1 MHMEAYAAL
10 GEFVGLGIGINAV
23 REENVD
29 EVVIGVTPEDGARK
43 PLMSVCFAAGC
54 GWQYRAFL
62 FVAGCVEAQ
71 TSALTSVQYVSG
83 SKQLYGLLLEE
94 LDAIVG
100 ATVH

>member
-1 MHMEAYAAL
+1 MHMETDAAL
-10 GEFVGLGIGINAV
+10 GEFVGLGIGVNAV

-29 EVVIGVTPEDGARK
+29 EVVVGVTPEDSARK
-43 PLMSVCFAAGC
+43 PLMSVSLAAGS
-54 GWQYRAFL
+54 GWLYRAFH

-71 TSALTSVQYVSG
+71 TSALAAVQYVSG

-100 ATVH
+100 AAVH

>member
-43 PLMSVCFAAGC
+43 PLMSVSLAAGS

-71 TSALTSVQYVSG
+71 ASTLAAV
-83 SKQLYGLLLEE
+83 
-94 LDAIVG
+94 
-100 ATVH
+100 